1 MITGCPSEGN
11 NGKCFALAY
20 ASVTSTFVYT
30 KTKLKILERIVL
42 LCSCAKEKNCAVT
55 TVRFPELAIGRVTS
69 LVSGQSLP
77 RRRGNVRE
85 LQNYIERA
93 VVLAQ
98 ATELEPCLLPTTI
111 TGDHVESIAAPAGFP
126 PARE

>member
-1 MITGCPSEGN
+1 MLRPRLRVGYQHFRLHENQVENPGTHRVAVQLR
-11 NGKCFALAY
+11 K
-20 ASVTSTFVYT
+20 
-30 KTKLKILERIVL
+30 R
-42 LCSCAKEKNCAVT
+42 KNCAVT
-55 TVRFPELAIGRVTS
+55 TGRFPELAIVRVS